1 MQQLSR
7 IRAEIDDID
16 ARLLELLNRRAAC
29 AMAVG
34 EIKAAHGEAGFVYRP
49 EREAQ
54 ILRRISEMNAGRAD
68 DIAGG
73 QLQTVPFQE
82 LIEFSLDQSRMIRT
96 AQY

>member
-1 MQQLSR
+1 MNLRKRAFIGVEDALFFRDDLRNDSRDLVSHPVHLLSDLVGC
-7 IRAEIDDID
+7 RA
-16 ARLLELLNRRAAC
+16 
-29 AMAVG
+29 
-34 EIKAAHGEAGFVYRP
+34 F
-49 EREAQ
+49 
-54 ILRRISEMNAGRAD
+54 SEMNAGRAD